1 MSNNQKKILVCPLDW
16 GLGHATRCIPLINYL
31 LQAGYTVDI
40 AGYGQ
45 SLVLLQKEFPAITH
59 HYLNGFTVRYSSK
72 GMTWMHILLQ
82 LPKFV
87 YFKLWENIALKKLVK
102 ATGASIIVSD
112 NRYGLYHK
120 GVPSYI
126 ITHQINPILPLPVR
140 WMRAPIHFILKRW
153 IMKFDQCLIP
163 DFDDHRNLSG
173 DLNKKAQSIKNVA
186 FIGYL
191 SRFGKVDKRAEDF
204 FPPIGP
210 PKTLESTKNQPLR
223 RPPITIPD
231 TPFIL
236 AIVSGPD
243 PQRSLFTQLIKE
255 QCADLSTLTIIIEG
269 RPDQV
274 MSMKQNGNTIVLPHL
289 DTQTLKR
296 LIEKSE
302 MVVCR
307 AGYTSIMDMSCL
319 KKEAILIPTPGQTE
333 QEYLANR
340 LYKNGLCYAVGQS
353 SLTMQTHLAN
363 AKTFYE
369 LKQKQ

>member
-16 GLGHATRCIPLINYL
+16 GLGHATRCIPLINHL
-31 LQAGYTVDI
+31 LNAGYTVEI

-45 SLVLLQKEFPAITH
+45 SLVLLQKEFPAIACH
-59 HYLNGFTVRYSSK
+59 RLNGFTVQYSPK

-82 LPKFV
+82 LPRFM
-87 YFKLWENIALKKLVK
+87 YFKLREHLALKKLVK

-120 GVPSYI
+120 NILTYI
-126 ITHQINPILPLPVR
+126 ITHQINPILPSPVR
-140 WMRAPIHFILKRW
+140 WMRAPIHFIIKQW
-153 IMKFDQCLIP
+153 IKKFDHCLIP
-163 DFDDHRNLSG
+163 DFDDLRNLTG
-173 DLNKKAQSIKNVA
+173 DLNKKAMSMKNVS
-186 FIGYL
+186 FIGHL
-191 SRFGKVDKRAEDF
+191 SRFGKIDKRAEHF

-210 PKTLESTKNQPLR
+210 PQTLLLQNNQRLPH
-223 RPPITIPD
+223 PPFAIPD

-243 PQRSLFTQLIKE
+243 PQRNYFSQLLKQ
-255 QCADLSTLTIIIEG
+255 QCKDLSILTIIIEG
-269 RPDQV
+269 KPEQT
-274 MSMKQNGNTIVLPHL
+274 MSIKENANAIVLPHL
-289 DTQTLKR
+289 DTPTMKR

-307 AGYTSIMDMSCL
+307 AGYTSIMDLSYL

-340 LYKNGLCYAVGQS
+340 LVNNGLYYVVGQS
-353 SLTMQTHLAN
+353 SLTMQTHLAD
-363 AKTFYE
+363 AKTFY
-369 LKQKQ
+369 KQKH